1 MLQFSKNHRRRWM
14 SDIPKA
20 TKFLQSRLLLYAF
33 ICWKVQLEIALR
45 QNRIWRKY
53 SVSDSIWSE
62 MFICKHLLGTKVSY
76 WLSCQLRLNL
86 SQAKSSRKTRGDV
99 TTQVLKATKLLKTT
113 CMLFCLMYR
122 HFIENFVSK
131 IKTLAVLLKVSVHL
145 TLLHPFIIEWK
156 N

>member
-1 MLQFSKNHRRRWM
+1 M
-14 SDIPKA
+14 DVPKA

-33 ICWKVQLEIALR
+33 FCWKVQLEIALR

-86 SQAKSSRKTRGDV
+86 SQAKSSRKTRGMSPLRS
-99 TTQVLKATKLLKTT
+99 LKLPNYLRQLV
-113 CMLFCLMYR
+113 CFFCLMYR
-122 HFIENFVSK
+122 LFIENFVSRLHE